1 MIVRC
6 EFEKHEPVRNV
17 TALAVMW
24 YCCNFLSS
32 CRTDGMIGM
41 GECHAAPRPGE
52 DGILWSLEEADE
64 VAVFTFIDRAR
75 TDPSAVKSFVDRA
88 CAVFVV
94 QNTDGQL
101 VNEVLA
107 EVVRSV
113 FSTGWSRTS
122 GPEWDLDRFC
132 ERLLLR
138 PEGGGE
144 RVRMHPE
151 YGRLFDCR
159 RLSDAICSFINIP
172 ESSSACTFAECIGMD
187 LLGVYVG
194 AVFHGTDDCGDGFV
208 FVSCHLT
215 PPAEMPYLL
224 LAQLSAEC
232 LRALR
237 IVNRTNVLARRYGW
251 RRRWLPLPLLEPLP
265 YPEWRAWCADP
276 TKPDAGYESMK
287 ARGLL

>member
-41 GECHAAPRPGE
+41 
-52 DGILWSLEEADE
+52 DG
-64 VAVFTFIDRAR
+64 
-75 TDPSAVKSFVDRA
+75 
-88 CAVFVV
+88 
-94 QNTDGQL
+94 
-101 VNEVLA
+101 
-107 EVVRSV
+107 
-113 FSTGWSRTS
+113 
-122 GPEWDLDRFC
+122 
-132 ERLLLR
+132 
-138 PEGGGE
+138 
-144 RVRMHPE
+144 RVP
-151 YGRLFDCR
+151 
-159 RLSDAICSFINIP
+159 
-172 ESSSACTFAECIGMD
+172 
-187 LLGVYVG
+187 
-194 AVFHGTDDCGDGFV
+194 
-208 FVSCHLT
+208 CHLT

-237 IVNRTNVLARRYGW
+237 TVNRTNVLARRYGW